1 MLNLDPVTKFMA
13 RVKAM
18 QTGRSKE
25 MRLTYEEAHALS
37 LTIAQLLC
45 EEVKKIEPNDG
56 VIILSGGSL
65 KPTQG
70 K

>member
-1 MLNLDPVTKFMA
+1 MNLQPITAFMA

-25 MRLTYEEAHALS
+25 MRMSYEEAHALS
-37 LTIAQLLC
+37 LTIAELLVG
-45 EEVKKIEPNDG
+45 EMQKIEPRDDQ
-56 VIILSGGSL
+56 VIISGGSL

>member
-1 MLNLDPVTKFMA
+1 MNLDPVTKFMD

-25 MRLTYEEAHALS
+25 MRLTYEEAQALA

-45 EEVKKIEPNDG
+45 QEAKKAEPDDG
-56 VIILSGGSL
+56 LVIISGGAL
-65 KPTQG
+65 NPAKG